1 MGNPVNTQA
10 TAHPVV
16 AAIEAERQRQQ
27 LAGMIALGCVITD
40 LLTYRP
46 PKREHWWQFWREA
59 K

>member
-1 MGNPVNTQA
+1 MGNPVSTG
-10 TAHPVV
+10 TAVHPVV
-16 AAIEAERQRQQ
+16 AEIEAERQRQQ
-27 LAGMIALGCVITD
+27 LAGMIALGSVIAD

>member
-1 MGNPVNTQA
+1 VNTQA